1 MPRPKEFDRS
11 QVIKRA
17 MDVFWQKGY
26 EATSISDLT
35 EATALKPGSLYN
47 TFGSKH
53 AIYLEALDY
62 YMANVGGKVF
72 AVLDEPLSGRA
83 AIEQCFNDL
92 IDAELADPLERG
104 CFMQNS
110 IMERAACDQ
119 DVYKR
124 ACVGEAQGVAAFRR
138 ALERGQ
144 SAGEIRQGLATEETA
159 RYLVGVVYAVRT
171 MARTTRNRD
180 DLEAVVRV
188 ALSILT

>member
-35 EATALKPGSLYN
+35 QATALKPGSLYN

-72 AVLDEPLSGRA
+72 AVFDEPLSGLV
-83 AIEQCFNDL
+83 AIEQCFSNL

-110 IMERAACDQ
+110 IIERAACDQ
-119 DVYKR
+119 DVHER
-124 ACVGEAQGVAAFRR
+124 ACVGEAQGVAVFQR
-138 ALERGQ
+138 ALARAR
-144 SAGEIRQGLATEETA
+144 SAGEVRQNLEIDETA

-171 MARTTRNRD
+171 MARTSRNRS

-188 ALSILT
+188 ALSALT